1 MVVSWFFDYFP
12 PWLAIVLVTVGSVLV
27 TWGLPFV
34 DPDSE
39 FAVEA
44 PKGVLGALMLGIGT
58 GLTIWGTRGTASFD
72 TVVVGI
78 ILLGSFMQGAVAINF
93 YRKVYDFV
101 SNGSFPSGGG
111 FKRKIAG
118 HLLIL
123 FLLLVTLWGM
133 VYFTV
138 WGGLDIGIRETVRLY
153 WTVATVI
160 ISVVGLS
167 TRFWFMQ
174 SGFPPQIMFGGILL
188 ITGGEI
194 FNLQLELELT
204 VFVLSHIVYTLGFW
218 IAAYLFISSVHNSN
232 RTARRQYARISD

>member
-44 PKGVLGALMLGIGT
+44 PKGVFGALVLGIGT
-58 GLTIWGTRGTASFD
+58 GLTIWGARGTASFN

-78 ILLGSFMQGAVAINF
+78 ILLGSFMQGAVAVNF
-93 YRKVYDFV
+93 YRKVYNFV
-101 SNGSFPSGGG
+101 TNGSLPSGGG

-118 HLLIL
+118 QLLIL
-123 FLLLVTLWGM
+123 FLLLVSLWG
-133 VYFTV
+133 VIYLTI
-138 WGGLDIGIRETVRLY
+138 WGGLDLGIQDTVRLY

-174 SGFPPQIMFGGILL
+174 SGFPPQIMFGGIFL
-188 ITGGEI
+188 ITGAEI

-204 VFVLSHIVYTLGFW
+204 TFVLSHIAYALGFW
-218 IAAYLFISSVHNSN
+218 IAVYLFVNSVRDSN
-232 RTARRQYARISD
+232 RKARRQYAKISD